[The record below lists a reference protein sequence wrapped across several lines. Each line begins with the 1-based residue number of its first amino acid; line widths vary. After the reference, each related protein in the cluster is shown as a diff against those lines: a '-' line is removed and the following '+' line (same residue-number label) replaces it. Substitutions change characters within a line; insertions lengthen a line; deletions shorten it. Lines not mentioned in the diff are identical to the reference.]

1 MKKII
6 VLFSLFFIAGLQAQ
20 MVVKK
25 TDGTVITDGQVFT
38 VTSTVYAQAVL
49 GFYIQ
54 NTSTTD
60 NIRVKIKCES
70 ITNADG
76 TNMQLCFGGVCLSSI
91 TAGNSYPSGQPVI
104 VAPGATTINAF
115 DDFYNQNPGDGTH
128 YPMDYV
134 FKFYQM
140 DTSNA
145 IIGTPVT
152 ITYRFNP
159 TLNTAGFNFNSLSN
173 MGISLQSN
181 STASTLEIEAH
192 QTTAIEI
199 YEVTGKVV
207 ERKTLGS
214 GLNTIEVSSLHSG
227 MYLLRFSNA
236 SGQRATVKF
245 IKK

>member
-104 VAPGATTINAF
+104 IAPGATTINAF
-115 DDFYNQNPGDGTH
+115 DDFYNQNAGDGTH

-140 DTSNA
+140 DTTNA

-152 ITYRFNP
+152 ITYRFDP
-159 TLNTAGFNFNSLSN
+159 TLNVAGFNENSLTN
-173 MGISLQSN
+173 MGITLQSN
-181 STASTLEIEAH
+181 VTHDVLEIDAKEA
-192 QTTAIEI
+192 ASVEI
-199 YEVTGKVV
+199 YDLNGKLVGQ
-207 ERKTLGS
+207 KTLTATR
-214 GLNTIEVSSLHSG
+214 NTIDVSAFQSN
-227 MYLLRFSNA
+227 MYLLNFRTV

>member
-1 MKKII
+1 MKRII
-6 VLFSLFFIAGLQAQ
+6 LLFTLLAITGLQAQ

-25 TDGTVITDGQVFT
+25 ADGTVINDGQVFT
-38 VTSTVYAQAVL
+38 FSSMVYAQAVL
-49 GFYIQ
+49 GFYVQ

-76 TNMQLCFGGVCLSSI
+76 SNMQLCFGGVCLASI
-91 TAGNSYPSGQPVI
+91 TAGNSYPSGQPVV

-140 DTSNA
+140 DTSNM
-145 IIGTPVT
+145 IIGNAVT
-152 ITYRFNP
+152 ITYRYNP
-159 TLNTAGFNFNSLSN
+159 TLNTAGFNWNSLSN
-173 MGISLQSN
+173 MGIVLKSN
-181 STASTLEIEAH
+181 VTSTALEIEAH
-192 QTTAIEI
+192 QETTVDL
-199 YEVTGKVV
+199 YDVTGKVV
-207 ERKTLGS
+207 GQKTLTS
-214 GLNTIEVSSLHSG
+214 GLNSVDVSALQSG
-227 MYLLRFSNA
+227 LYLLNFNNA
-236 SGQRATVKF
+236 SGQRATMKF